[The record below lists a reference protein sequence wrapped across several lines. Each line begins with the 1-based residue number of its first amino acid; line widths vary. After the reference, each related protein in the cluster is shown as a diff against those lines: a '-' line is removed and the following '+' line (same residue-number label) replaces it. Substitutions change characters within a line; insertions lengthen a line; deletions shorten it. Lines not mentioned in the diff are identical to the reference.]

1 MCSCIYHSRYINV
14 NCEHYFFQARD
25 DYSNSVISYKLI
37 SGNGAELF
45 HVEPYTGHVRV
56 AASLADKDGS
66 KFTLEVSVSEG
77 GEEPSTNAI
86 VNVSIFYIIVHALLG
101 PVYKERGLP

>member
-1 MCSCIYHSRYINV
+1 MKG
-14 NCEHYFFQARD
+14 NCEHHCFQASD
-25 DYSNSVISYKLI
+25 DDSNSVISYKLT
-37 SGNGAELF
+37 SGNGAGLF

-66 KFTLEVSVSEG
+66 KFTLVVSASEG
-77 GEEPSTNAI
+77 GEKRSTNAI
-86 VNVSIFYIIVHALLG
+86 VNVSVFIIVLGWLG

>member
-1 MCSCIYHSRYINV
+1 MNV
-14 NCEHYFFQARD
+14 NCEHHCFQASD
-25 DYSNSVISYKLI
+25 DNSDSVLSYKLI
-37 SGNGAELF
+37 SGDGAELF

-77 GEEPSTNAI
+77 GKEPSTNTI
-86 VNVSIFYIIVHALLG
+86 VNVSILYNHSAWFVRACFQGKSFTLAS
-101 PVYKERGLP
+101 GLP